1 MDEIAQFPV
10 RKSRHKQAAAFE
22 RERFKGKNR
31 KTKLAALLLEKWA
44 WGQLNATLLQKV
56 AEAAAED
63 LKDIFDENI
72 EEWDVLAKCG
82 SSLVFSIKVF
92 IFSTCCSTFL
102 CFSISF
108 KISCQICR
116 QWEKSA
122 EYQTGSTVKA
132 TCSFVQHN
140 FDKATSQSCFQERNC
155 YDSNCECASTT
166 AS

>member
-10 RKSRHKQAAAFE
+10 RKNRHKQAAAFE

-31 KTKLAALLLEKWA
+31 KTKLAALLLEKWV

-92 IFSTCCSTFL
+92 IFFNLLLNFFVFFHFFQNILSNLQAMGEISRISNGIYCQSYLLLCSTQL
-102 CFSISF
+102 
-108 KISCQICR
+108 
-116 QWEKSA
+116 
-122 EYQTGSTVKA
+122 
-132 TCSFVQHN
+132 
-140 FDKATSQSCFQERNC
+140 
-155 YDSNCECASTT
+155 
-166 AS
+166 